1 MKNMM
6 AIRAHHR
13 GGPETL
19 VYESAPIPVPGEGE
33 VLVQVHAAGI
43 TFMELSWD
51 ETWRSENG
59 KDRTPVIP
67 GHEVSGVVSALG
79 GGVGEFQVGDEVYG
93 RIGFNRN
100 GAAAEYVTIP
110 VADLALRPTSV
121 GHVESATLAMAAL
134 TAWQALIDH
143 AQLQRGE
150 HLLVLGG
157 AGGVGSF
164 AVQLAKH
171 HGAHVTATA
180 GGSALKFVSELGA
193 DVVLDYAAVDHASVS
208 LQADVVIDAVGGPAT
223 AETISMVRP
232 GGRLVTLSQPVD
244 QALLQGLDLKAIFFV
259 VGANAGELVEIS
271 QLVDKG
277 ALRATVAQVFPLAE
291 GRAAFEYGPAV
302 RKPGKTVLAVIP
314 D

>member
-121 GHVESATLAMAAL
+121 GHVESASLAMAAL

-143 AQLQRGE
+143 ARLQRGE
-150 HLLVLGG
+150 HVLVLGG

-180 GGSALKFVSELGA
+180 GASALKFVSELGA

>member
-43 TFMELSWD
+43 TFTELSWD

-59 KDRTPVIP
+59 QDRTPVIP

-79 GGVGEFQVGDEVYG
+79 GGVREFQVGDEVYG
-93 RIGFNRN
+93 RVGFNRN
-100 GAAAEYVTIP
+100 GAAAEYVTVP
-110 VADLALRPTSV
+110 VTDLALRPQSV
-121 GHVESATLAMAAL
+121 SHVESASLAMAAL

-143 AQLQRGE
+143 AHLQRGE
-150 HLLVLGG
+150 HVLVLGG

-171 HGAHVTATA
+171 HGAQVTATA
-180 GGSALKFVSELGA
+180 GASALQFVSELGA

-208 LQADVVIDAVGGPAT
+208 LQADVVIDAVGGPVS
-223 AETISMVRP
+223 AETIRMVRP

-244 QALLQGLDLKAIFFV
+244 QALLQGLNLTAIFFV

-271 QLVDKG
+271 HLVDKG

-291 GRAAFEYGPAV
+291 GRAAFENGPAV